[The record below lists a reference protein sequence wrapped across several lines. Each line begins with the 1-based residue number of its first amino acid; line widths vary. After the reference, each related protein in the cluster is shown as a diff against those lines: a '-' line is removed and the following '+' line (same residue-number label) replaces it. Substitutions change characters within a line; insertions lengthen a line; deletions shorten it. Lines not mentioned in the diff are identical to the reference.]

1 MSRSFVRSVGIAAVM
16 MGMTVSNSGYS
27 QDVGTTSNN
36 ATGNAYGYFTTN
48 IGGGGDH
55 PPPYAPGLIV
65 APVTSPTLFS
75 VQGLPAQ
82 VKGFPLLTS
91 YFFSTTYHDV
101 AIGAS
106 DGTKIVYNGAQVQ
119 HREPNENRKIYFNF
133 NGYAN
138 GEVVGSITIQ
148 SRKNKAD
155 EVDVPTLIYDATHY
169 IDSVKS
175 LRGYNITLLSLTN
188 TLTYSMGVDT
198 RSTGLALSPFVSGF
212 INGPAGV
219 LAGAAPSI
227 ARSGGVTIPTAVIG
241 CTFLVLVDSDRNK
254 HVDIRA
260 SYGRMPI
267 DEQDAYTNG
276 ANRKKKFE
284 AEHEK

>member
-1 MSRSFVRSVGIAAVM
+1 M
-16 MGMTVSNSGYS
+16 MGMAVSNAKAQDESG
-27 QDVGTTSNN
+27 VTNN

-55 PPPYAPGLIV
+55 PPPYAPGIIA

-91 YFFSTTYHDV
+91 YFFSTAYHDV
-101 AIGAS
+101 AIGSS
-106 DGTKIVYNGAQVQ
+106 DGTKIVYNGAKVKE
-119 HREPNENRKIYFNF
+119 HEENEDRKIYFNF
-133 NGYAN
+133 NGYAE

-155 EVDVPTLIYDATHY
+155 EVDVPTLIFDATHY
-169 IDSVKS
+169 IDQVKE
-175 LRGYNITLLSLTN
+175 LRGYNVTLLSLTN

-198 RSTGLALSPFVSGF
+198 RSTGLAASPFVSGF

-219 LAGAAPSI
+219 LAGITPSI
-227 ARSGGVTIPTAVIG
+227 ARSGGVTVPTAVIG
-241 CTFLVLVDSDRNK
+241 CTFLVLIDSDNRK
-254 HVDIRA
+254 RVDIRA
-260 SYGRMPI
+260 SYGRMPLEE
-267 DEQDAYTNG
+267 DGYTNG
-276 ANRKKKFE
+276 YNRKKKYE